1 MKKRILAIVLTLC
14 LLAVL
19 PVPALA
25 AQETEMICWTQAEPG
40 KLSMLLACQTEEGN
54 YSASLDGKELTLTGG
69 TVAEEKLPVTIYCL
83 VDTSGSISKFKMKL
97 IRNTLKTI
105 SKSMSGGDNMI
116 LATVDNT
123 VKESQPL
130 STAEDREA
138 AIDAIASSNKY
149 TNLYSGI
156 VTGLDRL
163 ASATDLNPVRALV
176 VLSDGLDRQDNGMTE
191 QEVSS
196 AIAKTRLPIFTVALI
211 EGYSERSGG
220 KVLGSFARSSCGGM
234 HLTTVSEGSSGKV
247 NWDASGEA
255 FGQAIW
261 QAVSGGQYL
270 TAELDSNSLD
280 TTKAELQLTVSY
292 TTANSSHTDSVTV
305 STSSV
310 AVPAEE
316 TIEETTVETTEPEPE
331 VQESSLSYI
340 WVIAAVVVL
349 AVLAAVVL
357 VMRNKKK
364 KEEEA
369 RRLAEEKARQEA
381 DAAAAA
387 ELGTT
392 TPVDVE
398 PPVTEPAE
406 PADPEL
412 LKQHC
417 TVELVD
423 IPHGEHP
430 CGFSVPMDEQVSFGR
445 NSKSRFIIDREDSKL
460 SGCHFSLV
468 INKNL
473 ICVRD
478 EHSTNGTF
486 LNGIRIADSSWT
498 KLESGDKLRA
508 GSREYRLTV
517 KDQP

>member
-40 KLSMLLACQTEEGN
+40 KLSMLLACQAEEGT

-105 SKSMSGGDNMI
+105 SKNMSSGDNMI

-138 AIDAIASSNKY
+138 AIDAITSSNKY

-270 TAELDSNSLD
+270 TAELDSDSLD

-292 TTANSSHTDSVTV
+292 TTANSSYTDSVTV

-316 TIEETTVETTEPEPE
+316 TIEEAPVETTEPEPE
-331 VQESSLSYI
+331 VQESSRSYI

-349 AVLAAVVL
+349 AVLAAIVL
-357 VMRNKKK
+357 VVRNKKK
-364 KEEEA
+364 KAVIIPDPPHIEPVDDEPPA
-369 RRLAEEKARQEA
+369 TK
-381 DAAAAA
+381 
-387 ELGTT
+387 
-392 TPVDVE
+392 PVDVE

-517 KDQP
+517 KDRP

>member
-40 KLSMLLACQTEEGN
+40 KLSMLLACQAEEGN

-270 TAELDSNSLD
+270 TAELDSLD

-292 TTANSSHTDSVTV
+292 TTANSSYTDSVTV

-316 TIEETTVETTEPEPE
+316 TIEETTVETTEPE
-331 VQESSLSYI
+331 VQESSRSYI

-357 VMRNKKK
+357 VVRNKKK
-364 KEEEA
+364 KAVIIPDPPHTEPVDDEPPA
-369 RRLAEEKARQEA
+369 TK
-381 DAAAAA
+381 
-387 ELGTT
+387 
-392 TPVDVE
+392 PVDVE

>member
-40 KLSMLLACQTEEGN
+40 KLSMLLACQAEEGN
-54 YSASLDGKELTLTGG
+54 YSATLDGKELTLTGG

-105 SKSMSGGDNMI
+105 SKNMSSGDNMI

-270 TAELDSNSLD
+270 TAELDSDSLD

-292 TTANSSHTDSVTV
+292 TTANSSYTDSVTV

-316 TIEETTVETTEPEPE
+316 TIEETTVETTEPE
-331 VQESSLSYI
+331 VQESSRSYI

-357 VMRNKKK
+357 VVRNKKK
-364 KEEEA
+364 KAVIIPDPPHTEPVDDEPPA
-369 RRLAEEKARQEA
+369 TK
-381 DAAAAA
+381 
-387 ELGTT
+387 
-392 TPVDVE
+392 PVDVE

-517 KDQP
+517 KDRP

>member
-40 KLSMLLACQTEEGN
+40 KLSMLLACQAEEGN

-69 TVAEEKLPVTIYCL
+69 TVAEEKLPVTMYCL

-105 SKSMSGGDNMI
+105 SKNMSSGDNMI

-138 AIDAIASSNKY
+138 AIDAITSSNKY

-270 TAELDSNSLD
+270 TAELDSDSLD

-292 TTANSSHTDSVTV
+292 TTANSSYTDSVTV

-310 AVPAEE
+310 AEPAEE
-316 TIEETTVETTEPEPE
+316 TIEEATVETTEPEPE

-357 VMRNKKK
+357 VVRNKKK
-364 KEEEA
+364 TIPLPCPPIDPVPEEPPA
-369 RRLAEEKARQEA
+369 
-381 DAAAAA
+381 
-387 ELGTT
+387 T

>member
-40 KLSMLLACQTEEGN
+40 KLSMLLACQAEEGN

-270 TAELDSNSLD
+270 TAELDSDSLD

-292 TTANSSHTDSVTV
+292 TTANSSYTDSVTV

-310 AVPAEE
+310 TVPAEE
-316 TIEETTVETTEPEPE
+316 TIEETTGERTEPE
-331 VQESSLSYI
+331 VQESSRSYI

-357 VMRNKKK
+357 VVRNKKK
-364 KEEEA
+364 KAVIIPDPPHTEPVDDEPPA
-369 RRLAEEKARQEA
+369 TQ
-381 DAAAAA
+381 
-387 ELGTT
+387 
-392 TPVDVE
+392 PVDVE

-508 GSREYRLTV
+508 GSREYRQTV

>member
-40 KLSMLLACQTEEGN
+40 KLSMLLACQAEEGN

-270 TAELDSNSLD
+270 TAELDSLD

-292 TTANSSHTDSVTV
+292 TTANSSYTDSVTV

-310 AVPAEE
+310 TVPAEE
-316 TIEETTVETTEPEPE
+316 TIEETTVESTEPE
-331 VQESSLSYI
+331 VQESSRSYI

-357 VMRNKKK
+357 VVRNKKK
-364 KEEEA
+364 KAVIIPDPPHTEPVDDEPPA
-369 RRLAEEKARQEA
+369 TK
-381 DAAAAA
+381 
-387 ELGTT
+387 
-392 TPVDVE
+392 PVDVE

>member
-1 MKKRILAIVLTLC
+1 M
-14 LLAVL
+14 
-19 PVPALA
+19 
-25 AQETEMICWTQAEPG
+25 
-40 KLSMLLACQTEEGN
+40 
-54 YSASLDGKELTLTGG
+54 
-69 TVAEEKLPVTIYCL
+69 
-83 VDTSGSISKFKMKL
+83 
-97 IRNTLKTI
+97 
-105 SKSMSGGDNMI
+105 
-116 LATVDNT
+116 
-123 VKESQPL
+123 
-130 STAEDREA
+130 
-138 AIDAIASSNKY
+138 
-149 TNLYSGI
+149 
-156 VTGLDRL
+156 
-163 ASATDLNPVRALV
+163 
-176 VLSDGLDRQDNGMTE
+176 
-191 QEVSS
+191 
-196 AIAKTRLPIFTVALI
+196 
-211 EGYSERSGG
+211 
-220 KVLGSFARSSCGGM
+220 
-234 HLTTVSEGSSGKV
+234 
-247 NWDASGEA
+247 
-255 FGQAIW
+255 
-261 QAVSGGQYL
+261 
-270 TAELDSNSLD
+270 
-280 TTKAELQLTVSY
+280 SY
-292 TTANSSHTDSVTV
+292 TTANSSYTDSVTV

-316 TIEETTVETTEPEPE
+316 AIEEATVETTEPEPE
-331 VQESSLSYI
+331 VQESSRSYI

-349 AVLAAVVL
+349 AVLSAVVL

-392 TPVDVE
+392 KPVDVE
-398 PPVTEPAE
+398 PPVTE

>member
-40 KLSMLLACQTEEGN
+40 KLSMLLACQAEEGN

-270 TAELDSNSLD
+270 TAELDSDSLD

-292 TTANSSHTDSVTV
+292 TTANSSYTDSVTV

-316 TIEETTVETTEPEPE
+316 TIEETTVETTEPE
-331 VQESSLSYI
+331 VQESSRSYI

-357 VMRNKKK
+357 VVRNKKK
-364 KEEEA
+364 KAVIIPDPPHTEPVDDEPPA
-369 RRLAEEKARQEA
+369 TK
-381 DAAAAA
+381 
-387 ELGTT
+387 
-392 TPVDVE
+392 PVDVE

>member
-40 KLSMLLACQTEEGN
+40 KLSMLLACQAEEGN

-69 TVAEEKLPVTIYCL
+69 TVAEEKLPVTMYCL

-105 SKSMSGGDNMI
+105 SKNMSSGDNMI

-138 AIDAIASSNKY
+138 AIDAITSSNKY

-270 TAELDSNSLD
+270 TAELDSDSLD

-292 TTANSSHTDSVTV
+292 TTANSSYTDSVTV

-310 AVPAEE
+310 AEPAEE
-316 TIEETTVETTEPEPE
+316 TIEETTVETTEPE

-349 AVLAAVVL
+349 AILAAVVL
-357 VMRNKKK
+357 VVRNKKK
-364 KEEEA
+364 KAVIIPDPPHTEPVDDEPPA
-369 RRLAEEKARQEA
+369 TK
-381 DAAAAA
+381 
-387 ELGTT
+387 
-392 TPVDVE
+392 PVDVE

>member
-40 KLSMLLACQTEEGN
+40 KLSMLLACQAEEGN

-270 TAELDSNSLD
+270 TAELDSDSLD

-292 TTANSSHTDSVTV
+292 TTANSSYTDSVTV

-310 AVPAEE
+310 TVPAEE
-316 TIEETTVETTEPEPE
+316 TIEETTVESTEPE
-331 VQESSLSYI
+331 VQESSRSYI

-357 VMRNKKK
+357 VVRNKKK
-364 KEEEA
+364 KAVIIPDPPHTEPVDDEPPA
-369 RRLAEEKARQEA
+369 TK
-381 DAAAAA
+381 
-387 ELGTT
+387 
-392 TPVDVE
+392 PVDVE

>member
-1 MKKRILAIVLTLC
+1 M
-14 LLAVL
+14 
-19 PVPALA
+19 
-25 AQETEMICWTQAEPG
+25 
-40 KLSMLLACQTEEGN
+40 
-54 YSASLDGKELTLTGG
+54 
-69 TVAEEKLPVTIYCL
+69 
-83 VDTSGSISKFKMKL
+83 
-97 IRNTLKTI
+97 
-105 SKSMSGGDNMI
+105 
-116 LATVDNT
+116 
-123 VKESQPL
+123 
-130 STAEDREA
+130 
-138 AIDAIASSNKY
+138 
-149 TNLYSGI
+149 
-156 VTGLDRL
+156 
-163 ASATDLNPVRALV
+163 
-176 VLSDGLDRQDNGMTE
+176 
-191 QEVSS
+191 
-196 AIAKTRLPIFTVALI
+196 
-211 EGYSERSGG
+211 
-220 KVLGSFARSSCGGM
+220 
-234 HLTTVSEGSSGKV
+234 
-247 NWDASGEA
+247 
-255 FGQAIW
+255 
-261 QAVSGGQYL
+261 
-270 TAELDSNSLD
+270 
-280 TTKAELQLTVSY
+280 SY
-292 TTANSSHTDSVTV
+292 TTANSSYTDSVTV

-310 AVPAEE
+310 TVPAEE
-316 TIEETTVETTEPEPE
+316 TIEETTVESTEPE
-331 VQESSLSYI
+331 VQESSRSYI

-357 VMRNKKK
+357 VVRNKKK
-364 KEEEA
+364 KAVIIPDPPHTEPVDDEPPA
-369 RRLAEEKARQEA
+369 TK
-381 DAAAAA
+381 
-387 ELGTT
+387 
-392 TPVDVE
+392 PVDVE

>member
-40 KLSMLLACQTEEGN
+40 KLSMLLACQAEEGT

-105 SKSMSGGDNMI
+105 SKNMSSGDNMI

-138 AIDAIASSNKY
+138 AIDAITSSNKY

-270 TAELDSNSLD
+270 TAELDSDSLD

-292 TTANSSHTDSVTV
+292 TTANSSYTDSVTV

-316 TIEETTVETTEPEPE
+316 TIEEAPVETTEPEPE
-331 VQESSLSYI
+331 VQESSRSYI

-357 VMRNKKK
+357 VVRNKKK
-364 KEEEA
+364 KAVIIPDPPHIEPVDDEPPA
-369 RRLAEEKARQEA
+369 TK
-381 DAAAAA
+381 
-387 ELGTT
+387 
-392 TPVDVE
+392 PVDVE

-517 KDQP
+517 KDRP